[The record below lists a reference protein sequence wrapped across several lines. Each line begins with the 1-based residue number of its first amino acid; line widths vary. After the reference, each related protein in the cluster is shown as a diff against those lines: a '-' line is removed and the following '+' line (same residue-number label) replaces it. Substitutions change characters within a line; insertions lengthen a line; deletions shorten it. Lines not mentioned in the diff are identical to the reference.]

1 MSVVAGDASR
11 LKLELESFLLA
22 WEGRG
27 APAGVGGSEQMSDGV
42 SMSGVNAGR
51 S

>member
-27 APAGVGGSEQMSDGV
+27 ETSVVVGSEKMSDGV